1 MSLLQK
7 KSKKVEKIG
16 DNRKKQDYRSWTESG
31 KNGTINTSEGRSVL
45 RVVFGMNLKYY
56 RTRQGLTQEEA
67 AAKCQISS
75 EYWGKMERGTQAAT
89 LDIVEKVSVGLN
101 IAAKDLLNES
111 KL

>member
-1 MSLLQK
+1 M
-7 KSKKVEKIG
+7 
-16 DNRKKQDYRSWTESG
+16 
-31 KNGTINTSEGRSVL
+31 SEGRSVL

-75 EYWGKMERGTQAAT
+75 EYWGKMECGTQAAT